1 MFLGTFRKQ
10 QLIDGGD
17 GFMKQLFEWTHT
29 DSSMDIN
36 FETDVVLKA
45 DDWRQAQITI
55 RAGLK
60 K

>member
-1 MFLGTFRKQ
+1 MFVGTFRKQ

-17 GFMKQLFEWTHT
+17 GFMMQLFEWTQT

-36 FETDVVLKA
+36 FKTAVDIRA